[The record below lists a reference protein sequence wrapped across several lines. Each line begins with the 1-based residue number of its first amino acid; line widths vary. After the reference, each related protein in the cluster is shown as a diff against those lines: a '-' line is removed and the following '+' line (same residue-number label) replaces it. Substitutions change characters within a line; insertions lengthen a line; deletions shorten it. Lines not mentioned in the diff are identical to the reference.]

1 MTDPILIAGELAEDI
16 GNLLLEMS
24 RNAVIPPIR
33 AANLLRRLN
42 DAIRHSRPTTP
53 TPPAEAS
60 SGG

>member
-1 MTDPILIAGELAEDI
+1 MTAPILLAGELAEDI
-16 GNLLLEMS
+16 GDLLLELS

-42 DAIRHSRPTTP
+42 DAIRHSRPATP
-53 TPPAEAS
+53 KPPAAAG